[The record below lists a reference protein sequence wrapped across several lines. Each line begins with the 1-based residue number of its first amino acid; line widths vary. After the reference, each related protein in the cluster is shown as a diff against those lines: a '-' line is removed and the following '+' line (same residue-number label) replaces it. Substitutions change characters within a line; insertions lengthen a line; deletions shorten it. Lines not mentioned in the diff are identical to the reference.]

1 MKLLL
6 RQQRPRKKKK
16 QFNETAYD
24 NRKDVGERRMKR
36 VAGYTLFWIAV
47 GMLISL
53 FISNTFWTVL
63 LIFFLLLVGY
73 NLFLC

>member
-1 MKLLL
+1 
-6 RQQRPRKKKK
+6 
-16 QFNETAYD
+16 
-24 NRKDVGERRMKR
+24 MKR

-53 FISNTFWTVL
+53 FISNTFWSVL
-63 LIFFLLLVGY
+63 LVFTLLLIGY